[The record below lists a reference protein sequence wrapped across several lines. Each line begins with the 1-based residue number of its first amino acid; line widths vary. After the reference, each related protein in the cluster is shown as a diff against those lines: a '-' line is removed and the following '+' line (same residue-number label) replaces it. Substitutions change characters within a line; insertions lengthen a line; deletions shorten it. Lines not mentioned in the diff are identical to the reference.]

1 MTFKQYVVTERLDQ
15 VIDIVKKLNSLRFT
29 GELNTMTFFNVWS
42 LIKKF
47 GGKDIAQG
55 GASIVMG
62 GDDLQYLVKIN
73 RISDPRNRK
82 FVELSRIKSD
92 GVNSLYPK
100 VLNQFKFQYKTLSI
114 YVMEYIPYIKT
125 DEHGLDSIVEQMG
138 VDWIG
143 LTKTVSLHHTHIARD
158 WISYVFD
165 MFYEMDKENA
175 TFEEIIKKPYV
186 TNDIKL
192 EDGTVIKLNANM
204 FDQKR
209 IKELQKFRKLVM
221 RRTGASDFDMYT
233 GNYGFRKNG
242 SLVIFDPVR

>member
-100 VLNQFKFQYKTLSI
+100 VLNQFNLKSTQNKYFAVFLAFFLNCHRI
-114 YVMEYIPYIKT
+114 
-125 DEHGLDSIVEQMG
+125 IVG
-138 VDWIG
+138 TCTR
-143 LTKTVSLHHTHIARD
+143 L
-158 WISYVFD
+158 VF
-165 MFYEMDKENA
+165 
-175 TFEEIIKKPYV
+175 
-186 TNDIKL
+186 L
-192 EDGTVIKLNANM
+192 
-204 FDQKR
+204 
-209 IKELQKFRKLVM
+209 
-221 RRTGASDFDMYT
+221 
-233 GNYGFRKNG
+233 
-242 SLVIFDPVR
+242 